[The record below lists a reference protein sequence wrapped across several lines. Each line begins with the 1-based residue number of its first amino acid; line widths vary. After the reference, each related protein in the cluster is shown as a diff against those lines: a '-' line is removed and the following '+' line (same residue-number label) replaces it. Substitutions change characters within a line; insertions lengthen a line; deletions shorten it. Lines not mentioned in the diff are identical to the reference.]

1 LFNIEVKPPFLVIAS
16 SLVVVKLPFLV
27 TSLLVVPSYQVA
39 ASSLAA
45 LPYPVGPSYQVTVP
59 SLATKPCLV
68 EPSS

>member
-27 TSLLVVPSYQVA
+27 TSQSVEPSYQVA
-39 ASSLAA
+39 ASLAA